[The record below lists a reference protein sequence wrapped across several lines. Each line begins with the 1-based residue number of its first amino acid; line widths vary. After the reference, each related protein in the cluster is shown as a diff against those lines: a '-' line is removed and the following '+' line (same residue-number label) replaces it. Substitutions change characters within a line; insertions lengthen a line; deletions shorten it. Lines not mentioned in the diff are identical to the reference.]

1 MGRGERGAATVQRGM
16 AGNASAE
23 KGRSY
28 VADEE
33 IRLIFLLGGRRPK
46 DLADVWLGN
55 SNVWPPLHRQTDC
68 NMMSKTLYRAMH
80 PSKCPYLV

>member
-1 MGRGERGAATVQRGM
+1 MGPRRRADL
-16 AGNASAE
+16 
-23 KGRSY
+23 Y

-33 IRLIFLLGGRRPK
+33 IRLIFARRVAGQSQC
-46 DLADVWLGN
+46 LT
-55 SNVWPPLHRQTDC
+55 PLRRQTDC